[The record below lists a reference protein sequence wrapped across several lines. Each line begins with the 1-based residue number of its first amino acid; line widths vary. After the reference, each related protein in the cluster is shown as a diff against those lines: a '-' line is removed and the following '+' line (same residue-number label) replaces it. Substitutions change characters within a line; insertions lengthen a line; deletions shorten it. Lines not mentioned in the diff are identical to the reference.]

1 MPCLCSC
8 DATGVV
14 AFAGIWL
21 WVGDGMRLLGPAVI
35 VVAVGGLWVLSLVSP
50 SDE

>member
-1 MPCLCSC
+1 MVL
-8 DATGVV
+8 AAL